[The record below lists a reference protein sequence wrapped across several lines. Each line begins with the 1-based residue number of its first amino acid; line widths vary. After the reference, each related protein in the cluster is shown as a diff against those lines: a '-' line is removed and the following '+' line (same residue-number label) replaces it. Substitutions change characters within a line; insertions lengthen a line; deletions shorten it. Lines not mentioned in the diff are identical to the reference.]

1 MTPTDLYLQMG
12 MNKRT
17 CRSHKSDH
25 MATRHAIRKVLH
37 ELDYGKS
44 EIARVESNLTGVTV
58 NHATI
63 ISSIKQDNY
72 DIRRKL
78 PEVRALADELGLSIT
93 IGATR
98 VRMPEDVAVAPI

>member
-1 MTPTDLYLQMG
+1 MTPIDLYTQMG

-17 CRSHKSDH
+17 CRSHKADH

-44 EIARVESNLTGVTV
+44 EIARVESKLTGMKV

-63 ISSIKQDNY
+63 ISSVKQDGY
-72 DIRRKL
+72 AIRRMML
-78 PEVRALADELGLSIT
+78 QVRALAIELGLAVEL
-93 IGATR
+93 GDAR